1 MHSEY
6 DFLSPYLR
14 RLRRIA
20 PVLAASGAVLA
31 GAVSMALVVGLPLL
45 PRSNMEATVTPVKN
59 SPAADPSLNTPQQ
72 AADTAAETTAGSVG
86 AALGAGSDSENRST
100 TANVFVETATSLEK
114 TSVPKG
120 ALSRL
125 KLDESTPEPPGAQSG
140 LSPAQPSRDPV
151 VSSVKLPSGPAAQSA
166 GPRLTAGRAKAE
178 SPANAAKRAPDRN
191 TPEPQRARPEPFS
204 IQEFLASRP

>member
-45 PRSNMEATVTPVKN
+45 RSNMEATVTPVKN

-72 AADTAAETTAGSVG
+72 AADTAAEITAGSVG

-100 TANVFVETATSLEK
+100 AANVGVETATPLEK

-204 IQEFLASRP
+204 IQEFLASHP